1 MWWYRLAA
9 GAACA
14 AVALFTLAGAVLTG
28 GWAVTTIDAL
38 PEGGFQAGKSYHLG
52 YTIRQHGQ
60 TPFAGANTSIT
71 IVAPGSRDRHV
82 FPGVPDG
89 PTGHYV
95 AEVTFP
101 FEGAWDWE
109 VSQYPFAIQTLGT
122 VTVTPSAAAQVPP
135 KATEPLAA
143 SSLVAVPS
151 GLALLLGSLLFAGAL
166 TWTLVILLRR
176 RRVEPTPDLAR
187 AR

>member
-9 GAACA
+9 G
-14 AVALFTLAGAVLTG
+14 VAGATLALVTLAGPSLAG

-38 PEGGFQAGKSYHLG
+38 PDGGVVAGRTYRLG

-60 TPFAGANTSIT
+60 HPFAGARTAIT
-71 IVAPGSRDRHV
+71 LIAPGSRDRHV
-82 FPGVPDG
+82 FAGVPDG
-89 PTGHYV
+89 PAGHYV

-109 VSQYPFAIQTLGT
+109 VSQEPFAVQTLGT
-122 VTVTPSAAAQVPP
+122 IAVAPAASAVQSPEVP
-135 KATEPLAA
+135 ALSAA
-143 SSLVAVPS
+143 SSPVSGWS
-151 GLALLLGSLLFAGAL
+151 GLAVPLVTLLLLGVAA
-166 TWTLVILLRR
+166 WPLVGLLRR
-176 RRVEPTPDLAR
+176 RRLGSPPPLAR

>member
-1 MWWYRLAA
+1 MSWYRLVAVVA
-9 GAACA
+9 G
-14 AVALFTLAGAVLTG
+14 VTLALLTVAGSALAG

-38 PEGGFQAGKSYHLG
+38 PEGGFVAGRIYRLG

-60 TPFAGANTSIT
+60 HPFAGAKTAIT

-82 FPGVPDG
+82 FPGITDG
-89 PTGHYV
+89 PVGHYV

-109 VSQYPFAIQTLGT
+109 VSQEPFAVQTLGT
-122 VTVTPSAAAQVPP
+122 IAVAPPVSDARASGAPEPRATFSPASALSSPAV
-135 KATEPLAA
+135 PLAA
-143 SSLVAVPS
+143 
-151 GLALLLGSLLFAGAL
+151 LLLTGLIA
-166 TWTLVILLRR
+166 WPLVGLVRR
-176 RRVEPTPDLAR
+176 RRAGSARPLAR